1 MSGLKI
7 KLFGEFEVRRGKD
20 LIESREW
27 DRQKTRSLLKLL
39 LTRPGRTFSKDEIL
53 EALWP
58 NASPEAAEQSLR
70 VTVSL
75 LRKALEPCLQRGSDS
90 RYILRR
96 RPGYV
101 FDRDSDCEVDAWK
114 VEELENRAGA
124 AQADGQLD
132 DAISAYRAALELL
145 GGEFLA
151 EDPYEDWAM
160 GAQQEWRERH
170 LGVLSNLS
178 ECLALKGRY
187 TEAIEVCESAL
198 ERDGYREELHRR
210 LMLYYYC
217 AGEQALALRTF
228 RSYAKTL
235 REELGAKPS
244 PDLSRLKTQIESRDV
259 PGVDSLRRYPR
270 PRRPLRFPYSLG
282 RTHFVGRDREYALL
296 AERLRE
302 AMAGSGGAVTVEGE
316 AGVGKTRL
324 VEEFLGYA
332 RKRGARV
339 FSGRCYERELGPPL
353 EPVMEALGI
362 SEDKLSGDGSSYQAL
377 SRRLIKGSHGAEGLV
392 LFVDDVQW
400 ADPATLEFLA
410 YAARRLSGERVLM
423 VMAYR
428 REDVA
433 KLSDWLGRLA
443 ERRAVSTVSLDRLTL
458 GDTKEILGRMS
469 SRAFGELAPLADYLQ
484 GESEGNPFYL
494 VEYLRWLIE
503 SGAVRIDSRR
513 RISGLESGLKESSL
527 PSGVRAL
534 IKSRLGNMDEESRH
548 LLELAAVIGR
558 AFDLDLLCSSA
569 DITHAAVFATLEALM
584 ASGLVVETPAEA
596 YYFSHDKFRQAL
608 YESIGGPRRRTLHLR
623 VAEALIETGGEPSEL
638 AHHYLQAHAWR
649 QALRN
654 LVRAAREAEEEY
666 AWETALRGYAR
677 ALDVVD
683 KLPGSGGERFELLA
697 AQDSV
702 LDRMGHREERTAT
715 IKEMLDLAWRLGDR
729 GRMAEA
735 HMRRM
740 GALAPLPDPDGAAES
755 GRAAAILFREL
766 DYKVGEARAH
776 REMGYVSWMNRDY
789 DGALEATLRARELH
803 REVGDR
809 LGEAGDAA
817 NLAQVYRSIG
827 SEEEALRWTEEAGRI
842 YARVGDE
849 PSEILRI
856 DTMAAIH
863 RHGAETTATIP
874 LSLESLRVLTDFG
887 IEGLFV
893 TQPNSRGTL
902 YLGIGAPE
910 EALEHFR
917 VAAYLNRKG

>member
-1 MSGLKI
+1 MSSLKI
-7 KLFGEFEVRRGKD
+7 KLFGEFEVRRGED

-39 LTRPGRTFSKDEIL
+39 LTRPGRTFSREEII

-58 NASPEAAEQSLR
+58 NVSPEAAEQSLR

-75 LRKALEPCLQRGSDS
+75 LRKALEPGLERGSDS
-90 RYILRR
+90 RYILLR

-101 FDRDSDCEVDAWK
+101 FDSDSECEVDAWK
-114 VEELENRAGA
+114 VEELEKRARA

-160 GAQQEWRERH
+160 EAQQEWRERH
-170 LGVLSNLS
+170 LGILSNLS

-187 TEAIEVCESAL
+187 TEAIEVCERAL
-198 ERDGYREELHRR
+198 EMDGYREELHRR

-228 RSYAKTL
+228 RNYAKTL
-235 REELGAKPS
+235 REEFGAEPS
-244 PDLSRLKTQIESRDV
+244 PDLSRLKTQIETRDV

-282 RTHFVGRDREYALL
+282 RTHFVGREREYALL

-332 RKRGARV
+332 RTRGARV

-353 EPVMEALGI
+353 EPMMEALGI
-362 SEDKLSGDGSSYQAL
+362 SEDKLPGDGSYQSL
-377 SRRLIKGSHGAEGLV
+377 SRRLIQESHGAGGLI

-410 YAARRLSGERVLM
+410 YATRRLSGERVLV
-423 VMAYR
+423 VMTYR

-433 KLSDWLGRLA
+433 KLSDWLARIA
-443 ERRAVSTVSLDRLTL
+443 EHRAVSIVSLDRLTL
-458 GDTKEILGRMS
+458 GDTKEILSRMS

-484 GESEGNPFYL
+484 GESEGNPFYV

-513 RISGLESGLKESSL
+513 RISGLQSGLKESSL

-534 IKSRLGNMDEESRH
+534 IQSRLANMDEESRH
-548 LLELAAVIGR
+548 LLELAAVMGR

-569 DITHAAVFATLEALM
+569 DRGEAAVFATLEALM
-584 ASGLVVETPAEA
+584 ASGLVVETPTEA

-608 YESIGGPRRRTLHLR
+608 YESIVGPRRRMLHLR
-623 VAEALIETGGEPSEL
+623 VAEALVETGGEPSEL

-649 QALRN
+649 KALAN

-666 AWETALRGYAR
+666 AWGTALKGYAR

-702 LDRMGHREERTAT
+702 LERMGHRQERTAT
-715 IKEMLDLAWRLGDR
+715 IKEMFDLAARLGDR

-766 DYKVGEARAH
+766 GDKAGEARAH
-776 REMGYVSWMNRDY
+776 REMGYLSWMNRDY
-789 DGALEATLRARELH
+789 EGALEANLRARELH

-817 NLAQVYRSIG
+817 NLAQVYRSMG

-842 YARVGDE
+842 YVRVGDE
-849 PSEILRI
+849 ASEILRI

-887 IEGLFV
+887 IEGFFV

-917 VAAYLNRKG
+917 VASYLDRKS